1 VFGLG
6 LAGAGFAAGS
16 YIRDNKRQRHDSAL
30 EPVPHAA
37 GSKHKRS
44 QQQQHN
50 NGARDE
56 HSHDER
62 EERDSSS
69 GYSEEISTAGLAPLQ
84 ADVTAK
90 AYLDV
95 TAGDHQLGRI
105 VIGKGLHVVCMMHHT
120 HTRAHVADAII
131 VALSLQHSRNSSF
144 SVDMPTH

>member
-1 VFGLG
+1 MLQAKRFVLGLG

-37 GSKHKRS
+37 DTEHKLS
-44 QQQQHN
+44 QQQQQQHN
-50 NGARDE
+50 RSNGARDE
-56 HSHDER
+56 HSYDDR
-62 EERDSSS
+62 EEHDSSTE
-69 GYSEEISTAGLAPLQ
+69 YSEERSTAGLAPLQ

-105 VIGKGLHVVCMMHHT
+105 VIGK
-120 HTRAHVADAII
+120 
-131 VALSLQHSRNSSF
+131 Q
-144 SVDMPTH
+144 